1 MHLGAVCCLGKCARG
16 AYNPAGRVE
25 CPCSCPV
32 QMILNENAEFG
43 VVWLTS
49 VHAGTPTCSRLD
61 PGGAHEPASDA
72 GPRVCRSVVW

>member
-1 MHLGAVCCLGKCARG
+1 MLMLD
-16 AYNPAGRVE
+16 PDD
-25 CPCSCPV
+25 S
-32 QMILNENAEFG
+32 NENAEFG

-61 PGGAHEPASDA
+61 PGAMPGVLEQGAHEPASDV